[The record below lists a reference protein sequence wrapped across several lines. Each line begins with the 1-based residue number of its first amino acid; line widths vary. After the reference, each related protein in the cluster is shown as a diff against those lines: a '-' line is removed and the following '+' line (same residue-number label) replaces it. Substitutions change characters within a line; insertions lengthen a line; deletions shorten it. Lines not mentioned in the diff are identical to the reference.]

1 MCDQD
6 KEAVGNEAWP
16 RHATAA
22 LLGSSGVR
30 RPFLEALSRCL
41 GSPDADLVGACL
53 TTAGWLSRS
62 LAAAS
67 LDADA
72 ADADTSL
79 AAFSALVPRL
89 KQCLAPAR
97 PARHRVLAAV
107 SLHNFSKIPGD
118 ASRSPPFC
126 HVDRHAISA
135 RCHRQP
141 DGNGK
146 SHFIKV
152 ATRLLA
158 STD

>member
-30 RPFLEALSRCL
+30 RPFLDALSRCL
-41 GSPDADLVGACL
+41 GSPDAGLVGACL

-62 LAAAS
+62 LAAS

-72 ADADTSL
+72 TDTDTSL

-118 ASRSPPFC
+118 ASRSPLCVTSMGMPSLLP
-126 HVDRHAISA
+126 DAI
-135 RCHRQP
+135 
-141 DGNGK
+141 GNLMAK
-146 SHFIKV
+146 VTSLLKV
-152 ATRLLA
+152 ATGLLA
-158 STD
+158 SSD

>member
-41 GSPDADLVGACL
+41 GSPDAGLVGACL

-62 LAAAS
+62 LAAS
-67 LDADA
+67 QDADA
-72 ADADTSL
+72 TDTDTSL

-107 SLHNFSKIPGD
+107 SLRNFSKIPGD

>member
-1 MCDQD
+1 MCGQD
-6 KEAVGNEAWP
+6 KEAAGNEAWL

-30 RPFLEALSRCL
+30 RPFLDALSRCL
-41 GSPDADLVGACL
+41 GSPDAGLVGACL

-62 LAAAS
+62 LAAS
-67 LDADA
+67 QDADA
-72 ADADTSL
+72 TDTDTSL

-107 SLHNFSKIPGD
+107 SLRNFSKIPGD

-158 STD
+158 SID